1 MNGPVKSPV
10 HSENYPSSFYTATAR
25 ELAELPRL
33 QGALEVDV
41 CVVGGGFSGVNTAL
55 ELAERGFSVALL
67 EAKRVGWGASGR
79 NGGELI
85 RGIGHGIEQFA
96 GEIGQQG
103 IDAISRMGIEAVEI
117 VRERVARYDID
128 CDLRLGYCDLALKPR
143 HMRELEED
151 LEFLTK
157 LGYRHE
163 VRLLQRDQME
173 EVIGSE
179 RYIGGMVD
187 MGSGH
192 LHPLNLVLGEA
203 RAAREAGVQIFEYS
217 PAEKIVKGERPRVIT
232 PQGEVSCRY
241 LVLCGNAYI
250 GHKLEPYIGGK
261 VLPAGSYLVATEPL
275 SEAQWREIIPQ
286 DMAFADLSVALD
298 YYHLSAD
305 RRLLFGGLCNYS
317 GRDPSDISA
326 ALRPKLERVFP
337 QLKGVR
343 IDYEWGGMIGIG
355 ANRLPQI
362 GRLPDAP
369 NILYAQA
376 YAGHGVNATHM
387 AARVIA
393 ELLSGQ
399 AQRFDIF
406 DRVKH
411 LTFPGGPALRSP
423 LLALGML
430 YYRAKDLL

>member
-1 MNGPVKSPV
+1 MNTPV
-10 HSENYPSSFYTATAR
+10 HTERHPESFYTATAR
-25 ELAELPRL
+25 ELVEYPRL
-33 QGALEVDV
+33 EGVISVDV

-67 EAKRVGWGASGR
+67 EARRIGWGASGR

-96 GEIGQQG
+96 GEIGREG
-103 IDAISRMGIEAVEI
+103 IDAIARMGIEAVEI
-117 VRERVARYDID
+117 VRDRVSRHAID
-128 CDLRLGYCDLALKPR
+128 CDLQMGYCDLALKPR

-151 LEFLTK
+151 QAFLQS
-157 LGYRHE
+157 LGYQPETRI
-163 VRLLQRDQME
+163 LQREQMH

-179 RYIGGMVD
+179 RYLGGMID

-203 RAAREAGVQIFEYS
+203 GAARDAGVQIFEYT
-217 PAEKIVKGERPRVIT
+217 PAEKIIKGDKPKVVT
-232 PQGEVSCRY
+232 PSGEVSCRY

-250 GHKLEPYIGGK
+250 GHKLEPHIGGK
-261 VLPAGSYLVATEPL
+261 VLPAGSYLIATEPL
-275 SEAQWREIIPQ
+275 SEAQCRDIIPGN
-286 DMAFADLSVALD
+286 MAFADLSVALD
-298 YYHLSAD
+298 YFHLSAD

-317 GRDPSDISA
+317 GRDPRDITG
-326 ALRPKLERVFP
+326 ALMPNLERVFP

-343 IDYEWGGMIGIG
+343 VEYEWGGMIGIG

-399 AQRFDIF
+399 AERFDIF

-411 LTFPGGPALRSP
+411 MTFPGGPALRSP

-430 YYRAKDLL
+430 YYRLKDLF